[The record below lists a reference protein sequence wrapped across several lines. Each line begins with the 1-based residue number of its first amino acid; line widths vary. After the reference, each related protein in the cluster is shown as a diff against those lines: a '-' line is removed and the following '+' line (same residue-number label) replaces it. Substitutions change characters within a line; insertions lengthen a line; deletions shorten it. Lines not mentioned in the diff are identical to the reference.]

1 MKKNIALLLAAI
13 MTVSSLPVTAMAST
27 KNTVSKIPTVED
39 GTEFDTNIFI
49 DEFKGIASG
58 EEHQTIKLTLT
69 NAEFTGKQFGGSE
82 DIKGEGTATA
92 VYKEYTGDVTTV
104 YEELTDQ
111 GTIGA
116 LKGYNAKGED
126 VSTLEGP
133 EDDKTIVYYS
143 ADEGTTKYL
152 KDDDS
157 GKYYLAEDKEGTL
170 EKVIKGYTD
179 SEGKVVTLKD
189 GKYYYDEIT
198 GYVDEDGNKVDKDG
212 YRVDDSGD
220 RLTTNTI
227 NGVEYTRISDD
238 VAMAE
243 FDVNDPDIPVI
254 LQLFCE
260 ATGDGDA
267 TVTIENVDSVV
278 SSQTLK
284 IANVADGSTTV
295 TISDTSSIT
304 ESGTKINSVVFTET
318 TAGTLEEGTLR
329 LRLTNGFKFLDKE
342 PDIVVFPTSN
352 GSLKVE
358 FDKFDNDG
366 QDALFKVTGTST
378 TAATISFSNLYVAYD
393 DDDVEVG
400 DECEMTISGAGVSK
414 ETIAI
419 GDSAD
424 YGMSFEAEDEDL
436 PVFYS
441 GTYDEDVE
449 TLEVTIK
456 ENIANSWL
464 ENRKTNIIFPEGVE
478 PISVEIG
485 DTKNCNISED
495 DFDFDE
501 NEVTISGVTRGNDK
515 DKMEVDLKFTLSVSP
530 EFTGDIT
537 ATLSGSAVGD
547 DIEATVGEAVFPVT
561 VDAETS
567 ELHIDYRETE
577 ASDIVITEA
586 DAGALK
592 KGTTVTLAIEAVF
605 PVTVDA
611 ETSELHIDYRETEAS
626 DIVITEA
633 DAGALKKGTTVTLAI
648 DGISFD
654 TTPTVEVTEGDMKIE
669 NVKVKDDT
677 IRFDIKTE
685 SQKEPAEIT
694 ISDITLYMDRNLP
707 SGEYDLML
715 VASDEATNKN
725 GTFDLSDDA
734 IIRNYGSD
742 TDQQGIFD
750 VDEVVVKEDY
760 VDVVTSGRDQG
771 DNTFTTEIVAII
783 RNYGSDTDQQGIFD
797 VDEVVVK
804 EDYVDVVTS
813 GRDQGDNTFTTE
825 IVVPIGEYT
834 IYSNGKPIEVD
845 TPAYISNGY
854 TMMPVRA
861 VTEALSGTAIVR
873 WDDPTDTVTIQMG
886 SRVISMTVGSKVMNI
901 NGVEVAMQAECEITN
916 SRAFIPLRDLGYAL
930 GLSDDKI
937 VWDDSTK
944 VATLNPKDK

>member
-13 MTVSSLPVTAMAST
+13 MTVSSLPMTAMAST
-27 KNTVSKIPTVED
+27 TNTVSKIPTVED
-39 GTEFDTNIFI
+39 GTTFDTSIFI
-49 DEFKGIASG
+49 DEFKGIVSG

-69 NAEFTGKQFGGSE
+69 NAEFTDKQFGGSE
-82 DIKGEGTATA
+82 DVKSTDSPKA
-92 VYKEYTGDVTTV
+92 VYKECPAGDVTTV

-179 SEGKVVTLKD
+179 SEGKEVTLKD

-243 FDVNDPDIPVI
+243 FDVNDPDKAVI

-304 ESGTKINSVVFTET
+304 ESGTKISSVVLTET
-318 TAGTLEEGTLR
+318 TAGTLEDGTLR
-329 LRLTNGFKFLDKE
+329 LRLSNGFEFLNRT

-352 GSLKVE
+352 GSLNIT

-366 QDALFKVTGTST
+366 QDALFTVTGSSK

-393 DDDVEVG
+393 DDDIEVG
-400 DECEMTISGAGVSK
+400 DKCEITVSGAGVSK
-414 ETIAI
+414 ETVTI

-424 YGMSFEAEDEDL
+424 YGMSFEAEDKDL

-441 GTYDEDVE
+441 GTYDEDVD

-478 PISVEIG
+478 PISVDIG

-495 DFDFDE
+495 NFKFDE
-501 NEVTISGVTRGNDK
+501 NEVTISGVTRKNNN
-515 DKMEVDLKFTLSVSP
+515 DKMEVDLTFTLSVSP

-547 DIEATVGEAVFPVT
+547 DIEATVGEAVFPVK
-561 VDAETS
+561 VEAEPS
-567 ELHIDYRETE
+567 ELHIDYRNTE
-577 ASDIVITEA
+577 ANDIVITEA
-586 DAGALK
+586 DAG
-592 KGTTVTLAIEAVF
+592 V
-605 PVTVDA
+605 
-611 ETSELHIDYRETEAS
+611 
-626 DIVITEA
+626 
-633 DAGALKKGTTVTLAI
+633 LKKGTTVTLAI
-648 DGISFD
+648 DGIAFD
-654 TTPTVEVTEGDMKIE
+654 TTPTVEVTDGDMKIE

-715 VASDEATNKN
+715 VASDKATNKD
-725 GTFDLSDDA
+725 GKFELSDDA
-734 IIRNYGSD
+734 VIRNYGSD
-742 TDQQGIFD
+742 TNQQGIFD
-750 VDEVVVKEDY
+750 VDEVVVQKGY
-760 VDVVTSGRDQG
+760 VD
-771 DNTFTTEIVAII
+771 I
-783 RNYGSDTDQQGIFD
+783 
-797 VDEVVVK
+797 
-804 EDYVDVVTS
+804 VTS

-825 IVVPIGEYT
+825 IVVPIGGHT
-834 IYSNGKPIEVD
+834 IYANGKAIEVD
-845 TPAYISNGY
+845 TPAYISKGY

-886 SRVISMTVGSKVMNI
+886 ARVISMTVGSRFMNI

-937 VWDDSTK
+937 VWKDSTK

>member
-592 KGTTVTLAIEAVF
+592 KGTTVTLAI
-605 PVTVDA
+605 
-611 ETSELHIDYRETEAS
+611 
-626 DIVITEA
+626 
-633 DAGALKKGTTVTLAI
+633 

-725 GTFDLSDDA
+725 GTFDLSDD
-734 IIRNYGSD
+734 
-742 TDQQGIFD
+742 
-750 VDEVVVKEDY
+750 
-760 VDVVTSGRDQG
+760 
-771 DNTFTTEIVAII
+771 AII